1 MFALNSTIKINS
13 LTLDITKWLNTLKQ
27 FVGNLSP
34 HCLSVVDHFVGWFYL
49 LKKLQRN
56 IKIRETLQV
65 MPVPRTF

>member
-34 HCLSVVDHFVGWFYL
+34 HCLSVVDHFVG
-49 LKKLQRN
+49 
-56 IKIRETLQV
+56 
-65 MPVPRTF
+65 

>member
-34 HCLSVVDHFVGWFYL
+34 HCLSVFDHFVG
-49 LKKLQRN
+49 
-56 IKIRETLQV
+56 
-65 MPVPRTF
+65 